1 MKKPSESAFI
11 PNVSV
16 GQEPLAIIKWPEG
29 LSGSPA
35 IFPMGETFKKVGEGQ
50 VRDITPTSGPPR
62 VSR

>member
-16 GQEPLAIIKWPEG
+16 GQAPLAIIKWPEG

-35 IFPMGETFKKVGEGQ
+35 IFPMGDTFEESGAIREFLEGVLRNQ
-50 VRDITPTSGPPR
+50 D
-62 VSR
+62 